1 MFLKT
6 SESYLYK
13 LFTYL
18 MLLSSSRN
26 CNRKRFT
33 GQQAELLYVELLYL
47 KSTPNCIVA
56 SFKKVLEKILT
67 NSYKPLF

>member
-1 MFLKT
+1 
-6 SESYLYK
+6 
-13 LFTYL
+13 
-18 MLLSSSRN
+18 
-26 CNRKRFT
+26 
-33 GQQAELLYVELLYL
+33 LLYVELLYL